1 MDSPK
6 KAQLSKAVLNVTTY
20 KTHPEN
26 EFIGIPQAT
35 TIDITDLLD
44 KNGVDHIA
52 QVNGVSFFE
61 EDEEGLSPVFTRFI
75 IDDAEMDTLSA
86 DIFDIIDAA
95 IVNEKQSKAIKHLI
109 ASRFDTFKFKHWEQI
124 RNGDIL

>member
-6 KAQLSKAVLNVTTY
+6 KAELSKAVLNVTTY
-20 KTHPEN
+20 KQVPDKEYI
-26 EFIGIPQAT
+26 EYPQAT
-35 TIDITDLLD
+35 TIDISDLLD

-61 EDEEGLSPVFTRFI
+61 SEDSPVFTRFV
-75 IDDAEMDTLSA
+75 IDEAELDTLSH
-86 DIFDIIDAA
+86 DIYDIIDAA
-95 IVNEKQSKAIKHLI
+95 IVNEKQSKAIKNLI
-109 ASRFDTFKFKHWEQI
+109 AGRFDSFRFKHWEQI

>member
-26 EFIGIPQAT
+26 EYIGIPQAT
-35 TIDITDLLD
+35 SIDITDLLD
-44 KNGVDHIA
+44 KNGVDGIV
-52 QVNGVSFFE
+52 QVNGVSCFE
-61 EDEEGLSPVFTRFI
+61 EDEKGLSPVLTRFV
-75 IDDAEMDTLSA
+75 IDDAEIDTLSH
-86 DIFDIIDAA
+86 DIYDIIDAA

-109 ASRFDTFKFKHWEQI
+109 TSRFDTLKFKHWEQI

>member
-6 KAQLSKAVLNVTTY
+6 KAELSKAVLNVTTY

-35 TIDITDLLD
+35 SIDITDLLD
-44 KNGVDHIA
+44 KNGVDDISH
-52 QVNGVSFFE
+52 VNGVSFFE
-61 EDEEGLSPVFTRFI
+61 EDEEGVSPVFTRFV
-75 IDDAEMDTLSA
+75 IDDAEIDKVSA

-95 IVNEKQSKAIKHLI
+95 IVNEKQSKAIKHLV
-109 ASRFDTFKFKHWEQI
+109 ASRFDSFRFKHWEQI

>member
-1 MDSPK
+1 MNSPK
-6 KAQLSKAVLNVTTY
+6 KEKLSKAVLNVTTY

-35 TIDITDLLD
+35 SIDITDLLD
-44 KNGVDHIA
+44 KNGVDNIA
-52 QVNGVSFFE
+52 HVNGVSFFE
-61 EDEEGLSPVFTRFI
+61 EGEEGLSPVFTRFV
-75 IDDAEMDTLSA
+75 IDESEMDTLSK

-95 IVNEKQSKAIKHLI
+95 IVNEKQSKAIKHLV
-109 ASRFDTFKFKHWEQI
+109 ASRFDSFRFKHWEQI

>member
-26 EFIGIPQAT
+26 EFIGIPQVT
-35 TIDITDLLD
+35 SIDITDLLD
-44 KNGVDHIA
+44 KNGVNHIS

-61 EDEEGLSPVFTRFI
+61 DEDAPVFTRFV
-75 IDDAEMDTLSA
+75 IDDTEIDKLSA

-95 IVNEKQSKAIKHLI
+95 IVNEKQSKAIKHLV
-109 ASRFDTFKFKHWEQI
+109 ASRFDTFRFKHWEQI

>member
-6 KAQLSKAVLNVTTY
+6 KAKLSKAVLNVTTY
-20 KTHPEN
+20 KQHPEN

-35 TIDITDLLD
+35 FIDITDLLD

-61 EDEEGLSPVFTRFI
+61 DEDAPVFTRFV
-75 IDDAEMDTLSA
+75 IDDAEIDNISS

-95 IVNEKQSKAIKHLI
+95 IVNEKQSKAIKHLV